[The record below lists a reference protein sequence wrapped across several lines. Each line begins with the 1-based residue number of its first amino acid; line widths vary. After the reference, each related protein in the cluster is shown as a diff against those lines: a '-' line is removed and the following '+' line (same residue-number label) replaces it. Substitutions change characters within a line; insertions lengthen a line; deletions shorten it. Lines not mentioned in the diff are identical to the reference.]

1 MIVAGTT
8 GEGSLTLD
16 ATKLLTD
23 FVPSTAT
30 TNTNSVLVNF
40 WKVTGGFSLPVKP
53 AFGDLFGTEIHT
65 VAAGNQQSKLKGGE
79 DPLLRCIMAGLIDPL
94 CKRREQGTLECEL
107 TEGRSGTLVRESV
120 VPKFPSFC
128 RVQHPRSL
136 WPDGQPHLAGPG
148 DRGQRAMDRG
158 NVPRR
163 ITVAWSICLIART
176 RGSALEVG
184 SLP

>member
-40 WKVTGGFSLPVKP
+40 WKVTGGFSPPVKP

-65 VAAGNQQSKLKGGE
+65 VAAGNQQSIHVWAVLKNG
-79 DPLLRCIMAGLIDPL
+79 PVNAGFTNNTVIGRLVLD
-94 CKRREQGTLECEL
+94 RL
-107 TEGRSGTLVRESV
+107 TNNAV
-120 VPKFPSFC
+120 
-128 RVQHPRSL
+128 
-136 WPDGQPHLAGPG
+136 
-148 DRGQRAMDRG
+148 
-158 NVPRR
+158 
-163 ITVAWSICLIART
+163 
-176 RGSALEVG
+176 
-184 SLP
+184 